1 MPWDIRHDSSGVIHE
16 GLERET
22 VRELLSTRQLVVT
35 DWARPAPSWPWHQL
49 ATIDDFCDIAHSQRR
64 RRKQET
70 AEDEEEM
77 DMTPMIDVTFLLLIF
92 FIVTLKFKTL
102 EGRLSAALPKDV
114 GVNPTPAEPIEKVD
128 VRIEVIDPGERV
140 GAFPFNGN
148 FAFVHTHTGDGTR
161 HEYQGHPRHDFRGR
175 RLAYHVL
182 GRKFTNLDDLYARFQ
197 KLYEKDPERPAAAAL
212 RVRERIP
219 PARLSALAVRGP

>member
-1 MPWDIRHDSSGVIHE
+1 MKRKKPKADTPKE
-16 GLERET
+16 
-22 VRELLSTRQLVVT
+22 ELL
-35 DWARPAPSWPWHQL
+35 
-49 ATIDDFCDIAHSQRR
+49 
-64 RRKQET
+64 
-70 AEDEEEM
+70 

-197 KLYEKDPERPAAAAL
+197 KLYEKDPERPAAIDAPEGVA
-212 RVRERIP
+212 VIDVIP
-219 PARLSALAVRGP
+219 VLDRLTTAGFRDINFRGYEDPKK